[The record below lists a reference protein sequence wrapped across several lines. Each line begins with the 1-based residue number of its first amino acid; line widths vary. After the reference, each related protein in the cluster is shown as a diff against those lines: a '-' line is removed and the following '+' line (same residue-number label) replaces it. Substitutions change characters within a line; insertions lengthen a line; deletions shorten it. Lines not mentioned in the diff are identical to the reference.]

1 MTHRLSDRPSA
12 SETRREAGVDETVH
26 AEGRTTG
33 SIDVDPSDPGHVLV
47 QRFRLA
53 VTAGPNAGASF
64 ESTGERCV
72 IGTHKSTDFRLDDD
86 TVSRFHCEID
96 PTSGRPILRDLGSK
110 NGTRVDGVSSLSV
123 QLHAG
128 ARLTLGRS
136 QIVFEPS
143 QDQTKVAISERDSF
157 GSLVGRSVAMRRV
170 FKLLEQAATNDAT
183 VLLQGETGT
192 GKEVAAESIHRESA
206 RAKKPFVVVDCAAMP
221 PHLLESELFGH
232 ERGAFTGAIG
242 TREGA
247 FEEANGGTIFLDEI
261 GELPLDLQPKLLRF
275 LDKREVKRIGSNKYV
290 GVDVRVIAATNRDLK
305 REVNEKRFRP
315 DLYYR
320 LGVIQVHLPSLRKR
334 PEDIGLLVDALL
346 KILEPQYQGQ
356 TAALRSRAFQAELR
370 AHAWP
375 GNVRELRNYIERSL
389 ALHAPPSIADEPT
402 APSSRGMTIARLAS
416 PTLPL
421 KVAREGWTRALE
433 RHYLEGMMQRNG
445 GNLAAAARAAEVDR
459 MHFYR
464 LLCRHGLR

>member
-1 MTHRLSDRPSA
+1 MADRMSDHPAA
-12 SETRREAGVDETVH
+12 SEIDGGTGAGETAQVL
-26 AEGRTTG
+26 GPTTP

-47 QRFRLA
+47 QRFRLV
-53 VTAGPNAGASF
+53 VTAGPNEGKSF
-64 ESTGERCV
+64 DSTGERCV
-72 IGTHKSTDFRLDDD
+72 IGTHESTDFRLDDG

-96 PTSGRPILRDLGSK
+96 STSGRPILRDLGSR

-123 QLHAG
+123 HLHAG
-128 ARLTLGRS
+128 ARLTLGRTQIAFESS
-136 QIVFEPS
+136 QKH
-143 QDQTKVAISERDSF
+143 TKVAISERDSF

-170 FKLLEQAATNDAT
+170 FKILEQTATNDAT
-183 VLLQGETGT
+183 VLLLGETGT
-192 GKEVAAESIHRESA
+192 GKEVAAESIHRASA
-206 RAKKPFVVVDCAAMP
+206 RGKGPFVVVDCSAMP

-275 LDKREVKRIGSNKYV
+275 LDKRETKRIGSNKYV
-290 GVDVRVIAATNRDLK
+290 GVDVRVIAATNRDLN

-320 LGVIQVHLPSLRKR
+320 LSVIQVHLPPLRKR

-346 KILEPQYQGQ
+346 KGFEAQYPGQ
-356 TAALRSRAFQAELR
+356 TAALRSGAFVTELR

-375 GNVRELRNYIERSL
+375 GNVRELRNHIERCL
-389 ALHAPPSIADEPT
+389 ALRVPPSIAEEPA

-416 PTLPL
+416 PMHPL
-421 KVAREGWTRALE
+421 KVARESWTRALE
-433 RHYLEGMMQRNG
+433 RHYLEAMMKKND
-445 GNLAAAARAAEVDR
+445 GNLTAATHATQVDR